1 MGATRPSQPSPPSSY
16 IPSGTPASDSGTA
29 GTAPCSPY
37 AQPDLRP
44 AAACRR
50 IAVDRMCAGGRSWPV
65 VRTAAESRR
74 VDGPR
79 LPEGAIWESSAI
91 GITSVG
97 RAAGWEGLRAR
108 SLPRTSLC

>member
-1 MGATRPSQPSPPSSY
+1 MGATRQASPARPVAY
-16 IPSGTPASDSGTA
+16 PVRNTRVRQRHGGGALLAAIRAT
-29 GTAPCSPY
+29 
-37 AQPDLRP
+37 DLRP
-44 AAACRR
+44 SAACRR
-50 IAVDRMCAGGRSWPV
+50 IGVDRMCAGGRSWPV
-65 VRTAAESRR
+65 GRTAPESRR

-97 RAAGWEGLRAR
+97 RAAGWVGLRAR